1 MNTELLI
8 AYTITA
14 FFYITSP
21 GPAVLLAIVDG
32 LTAGMRTVVIASLA
46 NSLGLAVLSVASI
59 LGLGLL
65 LQTSALLFLI
75 VKLIGVA
82 YFLYLGVKFLFNK
95 KTMNLDV
102 SSLNDHKQ
110 RTAFSYFREAF
121 LIAVTNPK
129 PILFFT
135 AIFPQFL
142 DTNNAVL
149 PQFALMTAIFLSIS
163 FGSLCTYGYLS
174 GKSKKW
180 IQSPTK
186 MRWFNRITGGLFIGL
201 GVGLL
206 QMKPSN

>member
-8 AYTITA
+8 AYTLTA

-21 GPAVLLAIVDG
+21 GPAILLAIVNG
-32 LTAGMRTVVIASLA
+32 LTAGMRTVVVSSLA
-46 NSLGLAVLSVASI
+46 NCSGLAVLSVASI

-65 LQTSALLFLI
+65 LKTSATLFLI

-82 YFLYLGVKFLFNK
+82 YFLYLGVKFLRNK
-95 KTMNLDV
+95 KVMNLDI
-102 SSLNDHKQ
+102 SALNQPKQ
-110 RTAFSYFREAF
+110 RTAFSYFSEAF
-121 LIAVTNPK
+121 LLAVTNPK

-142 DTNNAVL
+142 DTDNAVL
-149 PQFALMTAIFLSIS
+149 PQFALMTMIFLLIS
-163 FGSLCTYGYLS
+163 FVSLCTYGYLS

-180 IQSPTK
+180 VNNPSK

-201 GVGLL
+201 GLGLL
-206 QMKPSN
+206 TVKPSQ